1 MYIGADTSNIYKFEK
16 SDLNAVYIYK
26 KDKDGTMVLSYHNRE
41 YVFWEKV
48 SPQTKRLLK
57 LKEDKIKLS
66 YRHEAI
72 VLGIETERK
81 KIRVS
86 ENIKPG
92 KDIGD
97 YNLKYDSEFWKSVS
111 LPPDSKFYKESSKQL
126 ENIYGISI
134 ETQFKRVKN

>member
-1 MYIGADTSNIYKFEK
+1 
-16 SDLNAVYIYK
+16 
-26 KDKDGTMVLSYHNRE
+26 MVLSYHNRE
-41 YVFWEKV
+41 YVFREKV
-48 SPQTKRLLK
+48 SAQTKRLLK
-57 LKEDKIKLS
+57 LEEDEIKLS

-72 VLGIETERK
+72 VLGIETDRK

-97 YNLKYDSEFWKSVS
+97 YNLKYDAEFWKSVS

-126 ENIYGISI
+126 ENIYGIPI